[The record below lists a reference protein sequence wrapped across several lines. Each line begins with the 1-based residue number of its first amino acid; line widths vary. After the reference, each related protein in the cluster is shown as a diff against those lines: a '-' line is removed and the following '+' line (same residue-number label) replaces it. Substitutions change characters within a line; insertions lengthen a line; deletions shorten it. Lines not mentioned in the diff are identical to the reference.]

1 MSSGSGEQPA
11 WRRDGMTD
19 AEIAVWEAAE
29 LAVADAPPITRGDD
43 VWMDLRPGWAGALKR
58 PAARDRAA

>member
-1 MSSGSGEQPA
+1 MSAPEQKPD
-11 WRRDGMTD
+11 WRRDGMTA

-29 LAVADAPPITRGDD
+29 RAVADAPPITPGDD
-43 VWMDLRPGWAGALKR
+43 VWMALRPGWAGALKR